1 MIAVVLDSN
10 VYISALLFG
19 GNPRRIIRLAE
30 AGFIQLYSSREVQ
43 AEVERVLTTKFHWPQ
58 TRVTAAS
65 KYLWNLTRRVDP
77 ARRINDCFDPDDN
90 RVLECAVEARA
101 TWLITGDQHL
111 LVLHPYR
118 NIAIITPRQFLDSK
132 EWKERSE

>member
-30 AGFIQLYSSREVQ
+30 MGLIQLYSSKEVQ
-43 AEVERVLTTKFHWPQ
+43 TEVERVLTAKFHWPQ
-58 TRVTAAS
+58 TRVTTAT
-65 KYLWNLTRRVDP
+65 KYLWSLTRCVHPTRRV
-77 ARRINDCFDPDDN
+77 IDCIDPDDN
-90 RVLECAVEARA
+90 RVLECAIEARA

-111 LVLHPYR
+111 LALHPYR
-118 NIAIITPRQFLDSK
+118 NIAVVTPRQFLDSNVWQT
-132 EWKERSE
+132 EE